1 MIFTGTI
8 IKGWR
13 AASVMRIIA
22 LVALLLGGLCL
33 VSDFGRPLEE
43 TLRDSR
49 DAIRN
54 HPASGEIHIVE
65 IDAKSLAKIDRW
77 PWPRAYHA
85 QIVDRLNAAGA
96 HIIAFDVDFSAHS
109 DLAND
114 TRFAEA
120 LKRANGGVILPTF
133 QQLGSNR
140 GSTFVENLPIAPL
153 REHAFLAS
161 VNIHP
166 DRGGLVRQYSTGV
179 VTAKTM
185 RPAIG
190 AMLAESSS
198 LAAVNFTID
207 QSIDPA
213 TIPRHSFVDVMNG
226 TVPASVLA
234 GKRIVIGATAI
245 ELGDRYAV
253 PRHSVLPGVVIQAMA
268 GETLLQGSAMAN
280 FGAVPL
286 LLFAGVILWLRIR
299 STARLSHLIFLGM
312 GMVVAMPLGLESLR
326 IGSLDAAP
334 ALVALVSGGLM
345 IAAFN
350 IACTFRRNRLT
361 ESETGLPNALAFAE
375 FNPQSKGHVIIAA
388 RVARYGEIAT
398 VVGAEGAVDL
408 IRRIAERLAYA
419 ADNGRVYRCDSDA
432 LAWSVPRD
440 EADALPDRIAALD
453 ALFRAPVRI
462 GARAIDVSLTFG
474 IVADVAVDTQQ
485 SIAKALLAADRAAS
499 QGLQWDRHDE
509 AIDDAVDWKLSLL
522 SELDE
527 ALADGQIW
535 VAYQPKA
542 DITNGQIVGAE
553 ALIRW
558 NHPTRGAIAPDHF
571 IPTIEQ
577 AGRMGDL
584 TVHVLRQAVADL
596 EGWRDQGHDVSVAV
610 NLSASLLDDAGF
622 VAIVEAQIAHA
633 RFAPS
638 ALTFEI
644 TESAAMAHPDQAIQ
658 VMTELRKL
666 GVCLSIDDY
675 GTGQSTLTY
684 LKRLPAT
691 EIKIDKSFI
700 QDIVDSRSDQI
711 LVRSTIA
718 LAHDLGF
725 KVVAEGVETLECLN
739 QLRALGCD
747 TAQGW
752 LTGRPITNE
761 AFVALLGEPLKRA
774 A

>member
-1 MIFTGTI
+1 MALSFYFRQRPA
-8 IKGWR
+8 R
-13 AASVMRIIA
+13 AKVIIA
-22 LVALLLGGLCL
+22 VVAIVIGCFCL
-33 VSDFGRPLEE
+33 FNDFGRSLDFV
-43 TLRDSR
+43 LRDMR
-49 DAIRN
+49 DAARD
-54 HPASGEIHIVE
+54 HQASEEIHIVE
-65 IDAKSLAKIDRW
+65 IDAKSLAEIDQW
-77 PWPRAYHA
+77 PWSRRYHA
-85 QIVDRLNAAGA
+85 QLVDRLSAAGA
-96 HIIAFDVDFSAHS
+96 HVIAFDVDFSAHS
-109 DLAND
+109 NAADDA
-114 TRFAEA
+114 RFREA
-120 LKRANGGVILPTF
+120 LERAGGGVILPTF

-140 GSTFVENLPIAPL
+140 GTEFVENLPIAPL
-153 REHAFLAS
+153 RKHAFLAS
-161 VNIHP
+161 VNIYP
-166 DRGGLVRQYSTGV
+166 DRGGLVRQYSSGV
-179 VTAKTM
+179 VTANTM
-185 RPAIG
+185 RPSIAALIS
-190 AMLAESSS
+190 EQSS
-198 LAAVNFTID
+198 LSGDEFTID

-226 TVPASVLA
+226 VVPAAMLS

-253 PRHSVLPGVVIQAMA
+253 PRHGVLPGVVIQAMA
-268 GETLLQGSAMAN
+268 GETLLQGRTNPN
-280 FGAVPL
+280 FGGVPL
-286 LLFAGVILWLRIR
+286 LLFSIIILWLRLR
-299 STARLSHLIFLGM
+299 SDVRLSHIIFLGIA
-312 GMVVAMPLGLESLR
+312 VVIAAPLGLEALY

-334 ALVALVSGGLM
+334 ALAVLVSGGLM
-345 IAAFN
+345 IVTLS
-350 IACTFRRNRLT
+350 IRRTFHKNRLT
-361 ESETGLPNALAFAE
+361 DTDTGLPNALAFAE
-375 FNPQSKGHVIIAA
+375 AMQNAKGTTIVTA
-388 RVARYGEIAT
+388 RIARYEEIASVIGAAGLT
-398 VVGAEGAVDL
+398 DVVLRV
-408 IRRIAERLAYA
+408 AERLSFA
-419 ADNGRVYRCDSDA
+419 ADDGIIFRCEGNA
-432 LAWSVPRD
+432 LVWSVSAQD
-440 EADALPDRIAALD
+440 ADILPGRIAALV
-453 ALFRAPVRI
+453 ALFRAPMRI
-462 GARAIDVSLTFG
+462 GQRTIDINLTYG
-474 IVADVAVDTQQ
+474 VACDPSADTHKLV
-485 SIAKALLAADRAAS
+485 AKALLAADRAAD
-499 QGLQWDRHDE
+499 QGLPWDLHDE

-542 DITNGQIVGAE
+542 DVTNGQIVGAE

-584 TVHVLRQAVADL
+584 TAHVLRQAVTDL

-610 NLSASLLDDAGF
+610 NLSASLLDDSGF
-622 VAIVEAQIAHA
+622 ASIVEAQIAHA
-633 RFAPS
+633 RLAPS

-644 TESAAMAHPDQAIQ
+644 TESAAMAHPGQAIQ
-658 VMTELRKL
+658 VMTELRKI

-691 EIKIDKSFI
+691 EIKIDKSFV

-725 KVVAEGVETLECLN
+725 KVVAEGVETVECLN

-752 LTGRPITNE
+752 FIGRPMANE
-761 AFVALLGEPLKRA
+761 AFVVLLGEPLKRA